1 MKRIPLWIT
10 LIPLAI
16 GLAVYWWYWD
26 AERDAFEAALQPV
39 FGEGRAPVNGF
50 PYRLEAQIAHPRWRR
65 DGQYVLDLRADGLV
79 VNRQPWREGLTFA
92 RALAPSVSWEAPGLG
107 ARFSVRS
114 PTAQASLHVVD
125 GRITRLSVVHPDA
138 QLTLPIVPVPAT
150 AASFEWHFR
159 ETPASPDPASRAP
172 TFPEQAQV
180 VLSGEGLRFRG
191 GDPLTFEAQIGVTS
205 AAAIWDLASWRRG
218 GTAELRRLSLA
229 DGKGE
234 VVTVVATASASLSDP
249 LRILGTIE
257 TVCPES
263 VQALFAGAPMPA
275 REYRARRPVTFSFGG
290 TADDLRLMLP
300 AGAAPKRPVRAQE
313 APCPRLVG

>member
-10 LIPLAI
+10 LIPLVI

-26 AERDAFEAALQPV
+26 AERDAFEAALEPV
-39 FGEGRAPVNGF
+39 FGEGQAPVNGF
-50 PYRLEAQIAHPRWRR
+50 PYRLEAQITHPRWRR
-65 DGQYVLDLRADGLV
+65 DGHYVLDLRADGLV

-92 RALAPSVSWEAPGLG
+92 RALAPSVTWEAPGLG
-107 ARFSVRS
+107 ARFGVRS

-125 GRITRLSVVHPDA
+125 GRITRLSAVHPDA
-138 QLTLPIVPVPAT
+138 QVTLPIVSVPAT

-191 GDPLTFEAQIGVTS
+191 GDPLTFEAQIGITS

-218 GTAELRRLSLA
+218 GTAELRSLMLA
-229 DGKGE
+229 DDKGE
-234 VVTVVATASASLSDP
+234 VVTVVATGSASLSDP

-257 TVCPES
+257 TVCPFT
-263 VQALFAGAPMPA
+263 VQAAFAGTPAPA
-275 REYRARRPVTFSFGG
+275 REYRTRKPMKLSFGG
-290 TADDLRLMLP
+290 PANNLQLMLP
-300 AGAAPKRPVRAQE
+300 AGGSRKLPVRAQE
-313 APCPRLVG
+313 KPCPVLVR